1 MSQIRRNPR
10 FFTTIVR
17 KRRSSGT
24 YVSGEWVEGALE
36 PDQSFLMSVQPAS
49 GRDLLRLPEGLRT
62 RDVVRIFCGLG
73 ELRTADE
80 RSNLAA
86 DRIVHLGEEYE
97 VVSVEAWAMTQ
108 MPHVEAMAVRVDR
121 ASIAVPDSPP

>member
-1 MSQIRRNPR
+1 MSEIRRNPR
-10 FFTTIVR
+10 FFTTIT
-17 KRRSSGT
+17 RRRRVPGT
-24 YVSGEWVEGALE
+24 YVAGEWVEGALE
-36 PDQSFLMSVQPAS
+36 ADQSFLMSVQPAT

-80 RSNLAA
+80 RTGLVA

-97 VVSVEAWAMTQ
+97 VVSVEAWAMAQ

-121 ASIAVPDSPP
+121 AAPNLPDSPP